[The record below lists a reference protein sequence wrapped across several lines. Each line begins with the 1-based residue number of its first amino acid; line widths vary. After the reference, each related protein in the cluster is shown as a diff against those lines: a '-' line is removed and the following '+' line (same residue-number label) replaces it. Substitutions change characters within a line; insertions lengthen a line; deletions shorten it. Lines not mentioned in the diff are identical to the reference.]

1 MDEKTFWHV
10 ISLLDWKR
18 ADDEEALLRRPLK
31 TLASMSKKDICA
43 FAEVLAAKLYALDTR
58 AHAERWHGGDVSADG
73 FLYGRCFVVARGRDF
88 YEEVLADPNQFP
100 VDADLESLL
109 SLVPEAYEERCGEE
123 YDQLTAVSF
132 ETFSNK
138 AGWGVERDPGSA

>member
-43 FAEVLAAKLYALDTR
+43 FAEVLASKLYALDTR
-58 AHAERWHGGDVSADG
+58 AHAERWHDGDDDVSADG
-73 FLYGRCFVVARGRDF
+73 FLYGRCFVVARGRAF
-88 YEEVLADPNQFP
+88 YEEVLADPNKFP

-132 ETFSNK
+132 ETFSNE
-138 AGWGVERDPGSA
+138 AGWPPNETSD